1 MSKVDVVIA
10 RPSYSGSFPHWNEH
24 CVNNLV
30 FEAKKAGL
38 ALDYSY
44 VKGAILPK
52 VRQDSVNY
60 AMERQANYLLTIDAD
75 QTFPPDALLKLMEHK
90 VDIASALYYGK
101 TPPFPPVAAMRDGF
115 GYKNLAR
122 CGPYTGKGLMEVD
135 AVGAGFLLV
144 KMDVFR
150 NVPKPHWLHFWNP
163 EINDFHGED
172 FWFCRQAI
180 ANKYKVMLDT
190 DLTIGHIGPH
200 QFTEQDFFRYMAMR
214 AKAQAEAQAARE
226 EEEISAAAVGAEK
239 DKIDRAIA
247 EKG

>member
-10 RPSYSGSFPHWNEH
+10 RPSYSGSYDHWNEH
-24 CVNNLV
+24 CFNNLV
-30 FEAKKAGL
+30 FESKKAGL

-60 AMERQANYLLTIDAD
+60 AMERQANYFLTIDAD

-101 TPPFPPVAAMRDGF
+101 TPPYPPVAAMRDGF

-122 CGPYTGKGLMEVD
+122 CGPYKDKGLMEVD

-144 KMDVFR
+144 RTDVFR
-150 NVPKPHWLHFWNP
+150 GIPKPHWNFFWNT
-163 EINDFHGED
+163 EKHDFHGED

-180 ANKYKVMLDT
+180 ANKIKVRLDT
-190 DLTIGHIGPH
+190 NLTIGHIGPY
-200 QFTEQDFFRYMAMR
+200 QYSEKDFFEYMAMR
-214 AKAQAEAQAARE
+214 VRAQAEAQAEQEDE
-226 EEEISAAAVGAEK
+226 EVSAVAIEAEK
-239 DKIDRAIA
+239 AKIDEAI
-247 EKG
+247 KG